1 MTKAVSSPNSDTMY
15 LIEVSEPPKTPQKFT
30 VISFIFN
37 SEDITQLESHETPCK
52 ERATGEKRKLVTVL
66 SSLDVKDNSRS
77 FSTQTKSI
85 KSQKSEDAAEIENLN
100 VFHLNKNSPLT
111 KVRMCMIQVMSM
123 LTSKAKTELTAA
135 ILALDKARDTEDL
148 ESLRDSTDKLSA
160 TISKAEEVSI
170 HAQLSEYK
178 RETDQKMNKLLML
191 VTSLTKDQLLFKTS
205 KSSSDFLSAG
215 ISKGEKLKTTKTV
228 EITTKTLKSS
238 EVATSKTKVT
248 YVSKIAENT
257 QQIEKP

>member
-1 MTKAVSSPNSDTMY
+1 MAEAVSSSNSDTMY
-15 LIEVSEPPKTPQKFT
+15 LIEISESSKTSQKFT

-37 SEDITQLESHETPCK
+37 SEGITQLKPHETSCK
-52 ERATGEKRKLVTVL
+52 ERATEEKRKLVIVL
-66 SSLDVKDNSRS
+66 SSSDVKNNSRS

-100 VFHLNKNSPLT
+100 VFHLDKNSSLT
-111 KVRMCMIQVMSM
+111 KAKMCMIQVMSM
-123 LTSKAKTELTAA
+123 LTSKAKTELIAA
-135 ILALDKARDTEDL
+135 ILTLNKARDTEDL
-148 ESLRDSTDKLSA
+148 KSLRDLTDKLSA

-178 RETDQKMNKLLML
+178 RETDQKMNKLFILI
-191 VTSLTKDQLLFKTS
+191 TSLTKDQSLFKTLR
-205 KSSSDFLSAG
+205 SSSDFLSAG
-215 ISKGEKLKTTKTV
+215 ISKEEKLKTIKTV

-238 EVATSKTKVT
+238 EVATLKTKVI
-248 YVSKIAENT
+248 YASKIAENT